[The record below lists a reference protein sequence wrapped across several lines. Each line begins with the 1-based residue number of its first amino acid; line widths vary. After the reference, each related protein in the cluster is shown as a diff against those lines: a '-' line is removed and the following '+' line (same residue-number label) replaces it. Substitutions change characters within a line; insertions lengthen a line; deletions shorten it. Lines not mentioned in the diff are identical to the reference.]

1 MRLGLIRAR
10 AGRLAARR
18 GATVTEYALVLALV
32 VIVVIGSLS
41 SLGAALQAKLAE
53 IIREVSG
60 AR

>member
-1 MRLGLIRAR
+1 MREILRDED
-10 AGRLAARR
+10 

-41 SLGAALQAKLAE
+41 GLGAALKAKIGGIVAD
-53 IIREVSG
+53 VNA